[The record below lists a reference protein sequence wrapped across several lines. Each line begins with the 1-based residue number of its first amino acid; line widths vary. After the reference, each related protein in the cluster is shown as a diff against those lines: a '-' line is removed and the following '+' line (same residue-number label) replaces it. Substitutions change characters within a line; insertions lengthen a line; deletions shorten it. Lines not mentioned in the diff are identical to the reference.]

1 MMEEEL
7 NKKLFKKEGFKS
19 IIDSYPADEI
29 IEAQHCLRRIV
40 LDHLGKSH
48 LDEVL
53 EARKL
58 PDKTKE
64 LFKKYIKE
72 FIFELR

>member
-19 IIDSYPADEI
+19 IIDRYPADEI
-29 IEAQHCLRRIV
+29 IEAQHSLRKIV
-40 LDHLGKSH
+40 LDNLKGNN
-48 LDEVL
+48 LDMTL

-58 PDKTKE
+58 P
-64 LFKKYIKE
+64 
-72 FIFELR
+72 